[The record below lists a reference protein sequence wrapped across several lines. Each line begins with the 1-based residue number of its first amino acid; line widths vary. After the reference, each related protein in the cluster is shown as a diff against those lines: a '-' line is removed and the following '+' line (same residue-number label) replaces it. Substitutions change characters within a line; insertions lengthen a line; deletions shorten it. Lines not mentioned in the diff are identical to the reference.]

1 MVWAQKA
8 QLLPPV
14 GTTKEERMQVTERQH
29 SKWLAMAHSQI
40 CKLASDLG
48 LANIFIEVWTEDT
61 ILRGGE
67 CPCDLHCRLQS
78 NRGVSAQ
85 EGNSDI
91 I

>member
-1 MVWAQKA
+1 
-8 QLLPPV
+8 
-14 GTTKEERMQVTERQH
+14 MQVTERQH

-48 LANIFIEVWTEDT
+48 LANIFIEVWTEDM